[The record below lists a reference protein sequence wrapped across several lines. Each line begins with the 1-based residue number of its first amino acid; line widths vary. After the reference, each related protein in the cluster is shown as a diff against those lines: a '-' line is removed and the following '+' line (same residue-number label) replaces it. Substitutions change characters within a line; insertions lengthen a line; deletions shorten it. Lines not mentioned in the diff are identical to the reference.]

1 MGSGAT
7 RTIRDLAGL
16 EGLAEPWSQLLR
28 AHSGAPSEGFLW
40 SKAAAQ
46 TFQRD
51 YALSLRV
58 LNDGAQL
65 AAIAPLAQRRGQVPR
80 LEILGVSE
88 LSEPTDFVYR
98 DRAALE
104 ELIGELL
111 AEGTPLFLKRVPED
125 SPTVRLI
132 ADRCSRRGLALVRP
146 AGSTP
151 WLPLDD
157 GAQEPEDRFNAGRR
171 SDLRRLR
178 RKAEA
183 QGKVE
188 VHILSPTEDEVD
200 DVLLEAYAV
209 EDHSW
214 KGRAGSSMLRDQRS
228 GTFFRTYAALAA
240 RAGTLRVPL
249 LHIAG
254 KPAAMQL
261 AVEERGRLSLL
272 KIGYDDAQK
281 ACSPGTL
288 LLLESVRYAMQRGLE
303 GVDFL
308 GTEAP
313 WTKAWT
319 ERVRPC
325 VAVRAYPAG
334 LRSAVLL
341 ATEGAEHSWHHLKER
356 LIHR

>member
-1 MGSGAT
+1 MGDTGS
-7 RTIRDLAGL
+7 RTISDLYGL
-16 EGLAEPWSQLLR
+16 DALAEPWSALTAER
-28 AHSGAPSEGFLW
+28 SSAPSDGFLW

-46 TFQRD
+46 TFQRE
-51 YALSLRV
+51 YSLSVRVIGNGTQALV
-58 LNDGAQL
+58 
-65 AAIAPLAQRRGQVPR
+65 IAPLAQRRGYLPR

-88 LSEPTDFVYR
+88 LSEPSDFVYR
-98 DRAALE
+98 DEAALKE
-104 ELIGELL
+104 FIRELL
-111 AEGTPLFLKRVPED
+111 AEGRPLFLKRVPAT
-125 SPTVRLI
+125 SPTVRILS
-132 ADRCSRRGLALVRP
+132 DLCNRRGLALVRP

-157 GAQEPEDRFNAGRR
+157 GAKEPEDRFNSGRR

-183 QGKVE
+183 LGKVE
-188 VHILSPTEDEVD
+188 VRLLSPTAAEVD
-200 DVLLEAYAV
+200 DALLEAFSV

-214 KGRAGSSMLRDQRS
+214 KGRAGSSLLRNSRS
-228 GTFFRTYAALAA
+228 GTFFRTYATLAA
-240 RAGTLRVPL
+240 RAGTLRVAL
-249 LHIAG
+249 LHVGG

-272 KIGYDDAQK
+272 KIGYDDSLQ

-288 LLLESVRYAMQRGLE
+288 LLLESVRYAMHRGLQ

-319 ERVRPC
+319 ERSRPC

-334 LRSAVLL
+334 LRSAALL
-341 ATEGAEHSWHHLKER
+341 AAEGVEHGWHHLKER